1 MRKYDALVIGA
12 DVAGLSAA
20 AILAGAG
27 KRVLVLEC
35 EAAPPEP
42 IGPVYALDPVL
53 LSQLRLSARG
63 LRFVSRDLPLSF
75 PEALPGISLGRDGH
89 AASRALSVLGDADA
103 KSWVP
108 FRQEVHA
115 LARQLRRW
123 WWSAL
128 EEGAADW
135 VLERQAVKAR
145 FARLCLTGADAF
157 LAAHFQSDALIAALL
172 FDASAGGFHVSE
184 PGSALALVWR
194 AAQEMA
200 GLEGAAAMPATGT
213 LLWSLIKAAAAA
225 DIRCCAKVTG
235 IVTRTGAVTGIRL
248 AAGEEIQAPLILS
261 SLSGGATMA
270 LAGAPVTQ
278 PQIGE
283 ARLLISLREKIAFP
297 PARLILAEQPG
308 IYADAHEA
316 ARAGRLAAEL
326 PMEMTAAAP
335 DKIAVTLRPVPA
347 FLSQEDRIQLAARA
361 VQLLSRQ
368 VPGAAALVSGVR
380 FAVSGTGAR
389 ATLAHLL
396 APSVLRVK
404 TNIAGL
410 YLCGADAEPLACLS
424 GRAARI
430 AAGLALRDPA
440 LGSEPTE

>member
-1 MRKYDALVIGA
+1 
-12 DVAGLSAA
+12 
-20 AILAGAG
+20 
-27 KRVLVLEC
+27 
-35 EAAPPEP
+35 
-42 IGPVYALDPVL
+42 
-53 LSQLRLSARG
+53 
-63 LRFVSRDLPLSF
+63 
-75 PEALPGISLGRDGH
+75 
-89 AASRALSVLGDADA
+89 
-103 KSWVP
+103 
-108 FRQEVHA
+108 
-115 LARQLRRW
+115 
-123 WWSAL
+123 
-128 EEGAADW
+128 
-135 VLERQAVKAR
+135 
-145 FARLCLTGADAF
+145 
-157 LAAHFQSDALIAALL
+157 LL

-213 LLWSLIKAAAAA
+213 LVWSLIKAASAA
-225 DIRCCAKVTG
+225 DFRCCAKVTG
-235 IVTRTGAVTGIRL
+235 IVTKTGAVTGVRL
-248 AAGEEIQAPLILS
+248 ATGEEIEAPLVLS

-270 LAGAPVTQ
+270 LAGTTAAA

-283 ARLLISLREKIAFP
+283 VRLLISLREKIAFP
-297 PARLILAEQPG
+297 PARLILAEHPG

-316 ARAGRLAAEL
+316 AQAGRLAAEL
-326 PMEMTAAAP
+326 PMELTAAAP

-347 FLSQEDRIQLAARA
+347 FLSQEDRVQLAARA

-368 VPGAAALVSGVR
+368 VSGAAALVSGVR
-380 FAVSGTGAR
+380 VAVSRTGAR

-430 AAGLALRDPA
+430 AAARGLKDLALR
-440 LGSEPTE
+440 SERTE